1 MEAHLKRYE
10 KEVGKKLCVPFSEAD
25 ILNFM
30 DSNSPPP
37 YLKSL
42 TDSVWS
48 IFLNSYI
55 KVGLMQK
62 ETVRSSK
69 LRKMCNFEI
78 LIESLRTNPAATE
91 NFINWFN
98 LKNLKANI

>member
-37 YLKSL
+37 
-42 TDSVWS
+42 
-48 IFLNSYI
+48 
-55 KVGLMQK
+55 
-62 ETVRSSK
+62 RSQ
-69 LRKMCNFEI
+69 RMEYYDD
-78 LIESLRTNPAATE
+78 
-91 NFINWFN
+91 
-98 LKNLKANI
+98 